1 MALLQPPRNLL
12 RAARVPEGL
21 STHPVLELQPEE
33 DPVDQ
38 AADKKKKV
46 PPLLGA
52 PPESLAILRGPEDLQ
67 RYNLD
72 ALKKIARMGAVT
84 LPKVAPRALCVE
96 RLTEALFVGTV
107 SVPDP
112 EEDEDVH
119 TVNLSGRL

>member
-21 STHPVLELQPEE
+21 PTRPLLEPEE

-38 AADKKKKV
+38 AADKKKKA
-46 PPLLGA
+46 PPLLGV

-107 SVPDP
+107 SVSDNP

-119 TVNLSGRL
+119 IVNLGGRP